1 MIPTVIAALSLL
13 AVAWLYLTLA
23 LDGST
28 SPGVTLCRYIRSLTT
43 TTDPGALSLAASD
56 PDDKNDAGADNTRRR
71 GTFTALD
78 RDSATVTWLDGL
90 IVTIERYPTARVT
103 VDGVALPTSTL
114 DRIAIRQTL
123 RYLSHAQRRADR
135 ATARAI
141 VAGI

>member
-1 MIPTVIAALSLL
+1 MIDITVATLSLL
-13 AVAWLYLTLA
+13 AVVWLYITLA

-56 PDDKNDAGADNTRRR
+56 PDNMDDAGADNTRRR

-78 RDSATVTWLDGL
+78 RDSATVTWDDGL
-90 IVTIERYPTARVT
+90 VVTIERYPTVRVA